1 MSFSKRITL
10 PALLIAALLSACSGP
25 AQPPEQTTE
34 IQAPLVSVL
43 PVKAESLTVWDELPG
58 RVSALRIAEIR
69 PQVSGLI
76 VKRLFEEGSDVTKG
90 QPLFQIDTAS
100 FAADVA
106 SAEATVQKSKAALR
120 QTLAEFDR
128 AQALLAS
135 NNISDQAYE
144 LANSTH
150 AQAAADVAQAEAA
163 LKKARLSLD
172 LATIK
177 APIDG
182 QIGAAMV
189 GEGTLAEATS
199 TTSLATIQQI
209 SKVNIDI
216 RQPASR
222 LEHLRA
228 QARTGGLQA
237 DGSIPI
243 RILVGEGDGNVIAAQ
258 ALFSDISVD
267 EGTGNVRMRAQADNA
282 DRRLLP
288 GMYVRAQVPRGT
300 YRDAISVP
308 QQAVVRDSLGAP
320 SVYVVGSDG
329 NAGPRPVQLGELVEG
344 NYIVRE
350 GLKAG
355 ETVVV
360 EGQEKLSA
368 AGPVR
373 SVPFG
378 APKAEETTDAQ
389 PDAATAAPATHS

>member
-1 MSFSKRITL
+1 MTFSKRV
-10 PALLIAALLSACSGP
+10 ALAAILTAVLLSACSGP

-34 IQAPLVSVL
+34 IQAPLVSVM
-43 PVKAESLTVWDELPG
+43 PVKSESITVWDELPG

-106 SAEATVQKSKAALR
+106 SAEATVQKTKAALH
-120 QTLAEFDR
+120 QTVTEFDR
-128 AQALLAS
+128 AQALRAS

-144 LANSTH
+144 QANSAH
-150 AQAAADVAQAEAA
+150 AQAVADVAQAEAA

-182 QIGAAMV
+182 QIGAATV

-209 SKVNIDI
+209 STVYIDI

-222 LEHLRA
+222 LEHLQA
-228 QARTGGLQA
+228 QARNGGLKA
-237 DGSIPI
+237 AGSIPI

-282 DRRLLP
+282 ERRLLP

-300 YRDAISVP
+300 YPDAISVP

-320 SVYVVGSDG
+320 SVYVVGGDG
-329 NAGPRPVQLGELVEG
+329 IATPKTVQLGELVEG
-344 NYIVRE
+344 GYIVLD

-373 SVPFG
+373 TVTFG
-378 APKAEETTDAQ
+378 APTAGAATEAQ
-389 PDAATAAPATHS
+389 PDAATAVPATNS